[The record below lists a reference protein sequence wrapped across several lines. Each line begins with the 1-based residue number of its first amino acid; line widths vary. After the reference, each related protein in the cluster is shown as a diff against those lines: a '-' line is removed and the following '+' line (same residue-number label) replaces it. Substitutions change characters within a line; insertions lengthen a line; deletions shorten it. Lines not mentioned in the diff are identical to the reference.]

1 MASRSN
7 STRRIPTSSCGWQGS
22 TFSMFAHYGTHVD
35 APIHFIR
42 DAATIEAAPL
52 GKLIGPAGLID
63 LSDHCK
69 AVGIAADTLE
79 DRGRHVRGGDIAVL
93 RTGWSDESW
102 GEDRFWRDGPWL
114 KPDAADWLV
123 ERGVKAIVYD
133 FSEEYVVHLGHHF
146 RGEDCIVHHKIL
158 GAGDLQYRVRSPP
171 RFDRAATLRDRCVAV
186 EACRARRSA
195 GARAGRRGTRSA
207 GGVFGPVNSHPN
219 ISFPPSIASTPPPSA
234 A

>member
-1 MASRSN
+1 MNIVDLSVPVRHGEGRLGLEVKFDTPYSYE
-7 STRRIPTSSCGWQGS
+7 SCGWQGS

-69 AVGIAADTLE
+69 AVGITADTLE

-123 ERGVKAIVYD
+123 ERGVKAVVYD
-133 FSEEYVVHLGHHF
+133 FSEEYVVHLGPF
-146 RGEDCIVHHKIL
+146 PYL
-158 GAGDLQYRVRSPP
+158 LQPLYDGVR
-171 RFDRAATLRDRCVAV
+171 RIRAAFLSRQGMPRRQHTPGDRRYEPLPEPRLQLLHLAFRV
-186 EACRARRSA
+186 
-195 GARAGRRGTRSA
+195 GL
-207 GGVFGPVNSHPN
+207 
-219 ISFPPSIASTPPPSA
+219 
-234 A
+234 